1 MICGGIWFLSNQ
13 LCLFYPRALLR
24 SRFLYCTTWYK
35 YKKTNWQMDKP
46 TTEGHICKT
55 VRNARLTGFQTMYT
69 IKSALDL
76 VGSNMISIDLGC
88 LSQWLSNIALYG
100 TQKIINYTWKLTCTY
115 IAIISSA
122 IIVVRGSKSD
132 SIQTQDTNWKS
143 MQHNN
148 LQHSCPNAE
157 KNIHRVHHFKA
168 SVLYLITYDSDKI
181 PQYVN

>member
-1 MICGGIWFLSNQ
+1 MNNMCKTSKYIYINNFRLQFFTIFIFISLMICGGIWFLSNQ

-76 VGSNMISIDLGC
+76 VGSNMISIDLG
-88 LSQWLSNIALYG
+88 SSSF
-100 TQKIINYTWKLTCTY
+100 TMVVKHSFVRYTWYRNYK
-115 IAIISSA
+115 
-122 IIVVRGSKSD
+122 
-132 SIQTQDTNWKS
+132 
-143 MQHNN
+143 
-148 LQHSCPNAE
+148 
-157 KNIHRVHHFKA
+157 
-168 SVLYLITYDSDKI
+168 LYLKVDLHLHCNHKLGYHCRTG
-181 PQYVN
+181 Q